1 MKTKNNLFKVSL
13 CFMAYVICCFT
24 AFSEKKEE
32 GPYRPIG
39 LGINTEP
46 QPRTLVQDIEAY
58 HTNTMVYLTFNEN
71 LGEVNIVITNTDTG
85 AHVQT
90 TAASSCCNLHVNIT
104 DLGLGELNVLI
115 TTENGTKYIGTF
127 TNF

>member
-1 MKTKNNLFKVSL
+1 MKNLFIVLGLFMTTALYVMGNDSDETFVEIDITKNPPTNIERSL
-13 CFMAYVICCFT
+13 ILPT
-24 AFSEKKEE
+24 
-32 GPYRPIG
+32 
-39 LGINTEP
+39 
-46 QPRTLVQDIEAY
+46 IEAY

>member
-32 GPYRPIG
+32 GPYHPIG

-71 LGEVNIVITNTDTG
+71 LGQANIVITNANTG
-85 AHVQT
+85 AQVETSVPTNCSNVQVDISSLGQGDFEIVIN
-90 TAASSCCNLHVNIT
+90 TAEGIYTGAFCL
-104 DLGLGELNVLI
+104 
-115 TTENGTKYIGTF
+115 
-127 TNF
+127 